1 MKDNFLFKGF
11 CFLFFFLAINE
22 TNGISGR
29 LNINFTFKIMQR
41 VILGK
46 FKAFSPNLQSIGP
59 PIDSSSVK
67 GKIALS
73 VTRKI

>member
-1 MKDNFLFKGF
+1 
-11 CFLFFFLAINE
+11 
-22 TNGISGR
+22 
-29 LNINFTFKIMQR
+29 MQR

-67 GKIALS
+67 VRKGMDTEVEDVYTS
-73 VTRKI
+73 VKMLLIPQCFYCWEKMDTEGSGVKGS